1 MHNLPKL
8 GGGMKHFVAIIN
20 GNDERYLL
28 ARDEDHAYDQV
39 YLDIGYDP
47 GEVYVEQITEEEWN
61 DQ

>member
-1 MHNLPKL
+1 
-8 GGGMKHFVAIIN
+8 MKHFVAIIN